1 MGRFGAS
8 FSASSDEE
16 VIVGKRQFGR
26 VRKLP
31 SGKWQ
36 ARYLGP
42 DGFDRS
48 LGTYATKTIANQ
60 ALAQVE
66 LQMASGSWLDPAR
79 REQTLASYA
88 ESWVATRNLRPR
100 TRESYEDQLRLRILP
115 RLGKMPLGKITP
127 QEVRSWHSALMT
139 QAEKSGKGHRSI
151 SSAYRVLRA
160 IMNTAVQDDILS
172 RNPCQIRG
180 ASTDRPVQRPTVSE
194 QQVWALV
201 EAVPPLYRTLVWVA
215 AGTALRSAELAGLRR
230 RDVDLD
236 SGLITVARTYVE
248 PARGEPFFG
257 PPKSDAGIRRVVIPQ
272 VVSEILRE
280 HLETY
285 SEAGPDGLVFISD
298 KGEPFSRHNRKWW
311 RQGVRKAGLPKG
323 TRLHD
328 LRHAG
333 LTMAAQSGATLKEL
347 MTLAGHSS
355 PRAALLYQHAAAERA
370 VVVAAAMSERLT
382 RPGSARSGG
391 AQDGHD
397 LRGSGT

>member
-1 MGRFGAS
+1 
-8 FSASSDEE
+8 
-16 VIVGKRQFGR
+16 VGKRQFGR

-42 DGFDRS
+42 DGVDRS
-48 LGTYATKTIANQ
+48 LGTYATKALANQ
-60 ALAQVE
+60 ALAKVE
-66 LQMASGSWLDPAR
+66 LQMASGAWLDPAR
-79 REQTLASYA
+79 RGQTLASYA
-88 ESWVATRNLRPR
+88 AAWIETRNLRPR

-115 RLGKMPLGKITP
+115 GLGRMPLGKITP
-127 QEVRSWHSALMT
+127 QEVRAWHSALMA
-139 QAEKSGKGHRSI
+139 QAEKRDKGHRSV

-160 IMNTAVQDDILS
+160 ILNTAVQDEILS

-180 ASTDRPVQRPTVSE
+180 ASTDRPTHRQTVSE
-194 QQVWALV
+194 QQVWALA
-201 EAVPPLYRTLVWVA
+201 ESVPLLYRALVWVA
-215 AGTALRSAELAGLRR
+215 AATALRSAELAGLRR
-230 RDVDLD
+230 RDIDLD

-248 PARGEPFFG
+248 PARGEPYFG
-257 PPKSDAGIRRVVIPQ
+257 PPKSDAGLRRVVIPA
-272 VVSEILRE
+272 VISDILRE

-285 SEAGPDGLVFISD
+285 SEPGPDGLVFVSD

-311 RQGVRKAGLPKG
+311 RQAVRNAGLPKD

-382 RPGSARSGG
+382 KPGPAGSG
-391 AQDGHD
+391 QVQSGHD
-397 LRGSGT
+397 LPGSGT

>member
-1 MGRFGAS
+1 MGR
-8 FSASSDEE
+8 
-16 VIVGKRQFGR
+16 RQFGR

-42 DGFDRS
+42 DGLDRS
-48 LGTYATKTIANQ
+48 LGTFPTKGNANQ
-60 ALAQVE
+60 ALAHVE
-66 LQMASGSWLDPAR
+66 LQMASGAWLDPAR

-88 ESWVATRNLRPR
+88 KDWVATRNLRPR

-115 RLGKMPLGKITP
+115 KLGAMPLGKITP
-127 QEVRSWHSALMT
+127 QEVRAWHSSLTAQVEST
-139 QAEKSGKGHRSI
+139 GRGSRSV

-160 IMNTAVQDDILS
+160 ILNTAVEDEILS

-180 ASTDRPVQRPTVSE
+180 ASSDRPVHRETVTE

-201 EAVPPLYRTLVWVA
+201 EAVPALYRALVWVA

-236 SGLITVARTYVE
+236 AGLITVARTYVE
-248 PARGEPFFG
+248 PARGEPYFG
-257 PPKSDAGIRRVVIPQ
+257 PPKSDAGIRRVVIPA
-272 VVSEILRE
+272 VIIEVLRG
-280 HLETY
+280 HLDLY
-285 SEAGPDGLVFISD
+285 SEPGADGLVFVSD

-311 RQGVRKAGLPKG
+311 RQAVRKAGLPKG

-347 MTLAGHSS
+347 MTFAGHSS

-382 RPGSARSGG
+382 KRGPAQSGEV
-391 AQDGHD
+391 QHGHEVS
-397 LRGSGT
+397 GSGT